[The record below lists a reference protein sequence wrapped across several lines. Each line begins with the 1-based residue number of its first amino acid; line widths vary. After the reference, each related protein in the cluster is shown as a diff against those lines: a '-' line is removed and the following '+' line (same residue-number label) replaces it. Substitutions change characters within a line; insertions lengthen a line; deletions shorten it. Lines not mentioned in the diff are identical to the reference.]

1 MVDKNELS
9 ALEEKTEDE
18 RPYDSLVGYVEARY
32 ERARTHEDTLM
43 KNDGYRHIKTIVVYM
58 GLTYSS
64 QKQKSLAYLLK

>member
-18 RPYDSLVGYVEARY
+18 RSYDSLVSYVEARY
-32 ERARTHEDTLM
+32 ERAKTRRY
-43 KNDGYRHIKTIVVYM
+43 YRHIKTIVAYM
-58 GLTYSS
+58 VLTYSL